1 MCYAFAV
8 TGINFLIMSTIA
20 LQIVPQVPAVSVHS
34 THIEQAQNFDMTL
47 WISFKQMQSSP
58 LLLVYY
64 SLCAYMRSFW
74 LLKSREMCQ
83 HMTGSGRCP
92 AIQTDINGFLFLL
105 SLGPPTPAN
114 IFPSTLPSFVLP
126 LFFLLSLP
134 LSRHP
139 GSHAP
144 LRGLVWPFLPPFT
157 HTYTHISR
165 SPTTHWLDLARA
177 GYEDKPLVSL
187 A

>member
-1 MCYAFAV
+1 
-8 TGINFLIMSTIA
+8 
-20 LQIVPQVPAVSVHS
+20 
-34 THIEQAQNFDMTL
+34 MTF
-47 WISFKQMQSSP
+47 WISFKQMQSST

-64 SLCAYMRSFW
+64 SLCAYMRSLW

-126 LFFLLSLP
+126 LFFLAISSPVSPSWVPRPFAWPCLTFPS
-134 LSRHP
+134 SVY
-139 GSHAP
+139 SH
-144 LRGLVWPFLPPFT
+144 VHT
-157 HTYTHISR
+157 H
-165 SPTTHWLDLARA
+165 L
-177 GYEDKPLVSL
+177 LVSYHTL
-187 A
+187 TGLNTCRVWRQTTRVLGITESKQLFPFKRQTYGWP